1 MASTAP
7 FSPMKEVPAV
17 QSVGIDIG
25 GTKIAGAVVDELG
38 TILAEDRRPT
48 PAGRPDDIVDA
59 VVSMVEGLT
68 AGRDVSAVGVA
79 AAGFIDAAQSTVYY
93 APNIN
98 WRNEPFREKLEAR
111 IPLPIIVEN
120 DANAAGW
127 AEFRYG
133 AGRLVSDMVMLT
145 IGTGVGGAIVAND
158 RLFRGGFGA
167 GAELGHMRVVPD
179 GLPCGCGARGCIEQ
193 YGSGRALL
201 RMANEL
207 ADAGGPHGE
216 ALADVRRRNGA
227 LTGVDVSALIVAGDP
242 GALGALRTLGSWL
255 GAASASLGAILD
267 PQMFVFG
274 GGVAQ
279 AGDLLLDPIREAYLS
294 HLPARGFHPEPEFRI
309 AELVNDAGVVGAAD
323 LARLR
328 ADVLTDDP
336 R

>member
-279 AGDLLLDPIREAYLS
+279 AGDLLLDPVREAYLS

-323 LARLR
+323 LARLH
-328 ADVLTDDP
+328 AEVLTDD
-336 R
+336 RR